1 MRDLQGSSNEFHFC
15 VSAEERRWLE
25 DQERLEAL
33 LKKSKASKRLA
44 KLDVVKAELAVTQKE
59 KEKLI
64 FMRNGRPL
72 PFRDEIFAEI
82 TEINRV
88 YKELLIA
95 MEEST
100 NESIDLERR
109 HEEAREWQRPE
120 QYVKQERVF
129 AQVIAQRE
137 KARESLT
144 LEEQGVISAVR
155 FGEADTL
162 RKILATGRYSGTSND
177 GYVERNSLTFCCNRW
192 IYRCSNCIDR
202 CRCDSRRI

>member
-1 MRDLQGSSNEFHFC
+1 M
-15 VSAEERRWLE
+15 E

-95 MEEST
+95 IEEST
-100 NESIDLERR
+100 NES
-109 HEEAREWQRPE
+109 
-120 QYVKQERVF
+120 
-129 AQVIAQRE
+129 
-137 KARESLT
+137 
-144 LEEQGVISAVR
+144 
-155 FGEADTL
+155 
-162 RKILATGRYSGTSND
+162 
-177 GYVERNSLTFCCNRW
+177 
-192 IYRCSNCIDR
+192 
-202 CRCDSRRI
+202 